1 MKIKLVGSKE
11 EDRQLIK
18 EVLHNLNCCVDI
30 EEINEENKFKYHIK
44 HTPAIII
51 DNVVIS
57 EDSKLSKNELRCVIQ
72 QFLET

>member
-11 EDRQLIK
+11 NERQLIN
-18 EVLHNLNCCVDI
+18 EVLHNLNCSVDI
-30 EEINEENKFKYHIK
+30 EELSTDNRFKYNIK

-51 DNVVIS
+51 DNVVID
-57 EDSKLSKNELRCVIQ
+57 EVSKLSKNELRCVIQ